1 MCYSGDGN
9 LMKRVR
15 LFVLL
20 GLLLA
25 VPSVTAL
32 VFLSRTPVLVVTD
45 IPFAALYGENRIRMR
60 QIFASAALFRQVRPV
75 LIADDAS
82 PDILIAAILAASED
96 PFAVLFPRRFASVAE
111 RFHREHPEIIAVVF
125 RGAVPAAQMPTGN
138 GILNVYGTDRG
149 VDLFRAGLFAGI
161 IGSTKP
167 VGEEENPGQ
176 RTHVL
181 LQDRFVNH
189 EGRTLFSG
197 AARTLDP
204 DSAVVFVNAAAEM
217 PDMRGVSSMVL
228 AGAGA
233 DLLERNPG
241 VPVILFSW
249 LHPDLTSREVIV
261 MFDDSPWAMVV
272 PATRMAA
279 RGVAEGVIP
288 SNPLIFSDRI
298 ADNGVTR
305 LLRRAA
311 GRLPEN

>member
-1 MCYSGDGN
+1 
-9 LMKRVR
+9 MKRVR
-15 LFVLL
+15 LLILL
-20 GLLLA
+20 CLLVA
-25 VPSVTAL
+25 APSAAAL
-32 VFLSRTPVLVVTD
+32 VFLSRPPVLVVTD

-60 QIFASAALFRQVRPV
+60 RIFASASLFREVRPV

-82 PDILIAAILAASED
+82 PDILIAAIMSASEN
-96 PFAVLFPRRFASVAE
+96 PFVVLFPRRFSAVAE
-111 RFHREHPEIIAVVF
+111 RFHGEFPEIPAVVF

-138 GILNVYGTDRG
+138 GILNVYGTDRAT
-149 VDLFRAGLFAGI
+149 DLFRAGLFAGI
-161 IGSTKP
+161 IGSTRLT
-167 VGEEENPGQ
+167 GEEDDNLGQ

-197 AARTLDP
+197 AVMGLDS
-204 DSAVVFVNAAAEM
+204 DSAVVFVNSAAEM
-217 PDMRGVSSMVL
+217 PDMRRVSSMIM

-249 LHPDLTSREVIV
+249 LNPDLTSREVVV

-279 RGVAEGVIP
+279 RGEAAGLIP
-288 SNPLIFSDRI
+288 SKPLIFSDRI
-298 ADNGVTR
+298 ADNSVTR

-311 GRLPEN
+311 GRVIEG